1 MKALPLL
8 LFIVTPFISRAQDD
22 IEQAEKALLHQPKDT
37 AYVNTLNKLA
47 RQAFNAHPE
56 KTLIF
61 AQQASKLSD
70 SLRYTN
76 GKIDALLNRS
86 LLSNLK
92 GNSPEELELQLS
104 ALTLSE
110 TANDSSSRAKIF
122 AALGYTYYR
131 MNDNKTAGKYFADA
145 LSRYTRDQNFLGMA
159 TVLRQ
164 IGNVELQERRYDTA
178 LEYYMK
184 ALDIEKKQ
192 QHTEG
197 IANVLNNISIVY
209 RSRNELEKAT
219 QYIEESIALN
229 KKINNLNRLPAA
241 YFNLNRIYL
250 YQNRTEDALKLAQE
264 ELRIAQQ
271 LKLKPAIQEALIILT
286 EVYSQKKDHA
296 TALKYFRWQVAL
308 SDSIKGQESSMKFV
322 RLQAIYENEKKE
334 KELDLLKAEQRL
346 SESRN
351 RLIYTATAAIF
362 IIAIIIIIAL
372 RNRIRREK
380 EMARKSDELHHAQQS
395 LIESEL
401 ANKQLA
407 EKQLQQDL
415 EFRHKELLTYTLN
428 LVQKNNLMENLR
440 EGIQELLATTDKDS
454 KIQLTKLIK
463 VIDYSLESEKDW
475 DEFRMYFEKVNSS
488 FFQRLKNQ
496 FPDLTQSDLKLCA
509 LISLNL
515 SMKEMAELMGISPES
530 VKMARHRLRKKLN
543 LVTEENLT
551 EFLASFKL
559 S

>member
-1 MKALPLL
+1 
-8 LFIVTPFISRAQDD
+8 
-22 IEQAEKALLHQPKDT
+22 
-37 AYVNTLNKLA
+37 
-47 RQAFNAHPE
+47 
-56 KTLIF
+56 
-61 AQQASKLSD
+61 
-70 SLRYTN
+70 
-76 GKIDALLNRS
+76 
-86 LLSNLK
+86 
-92 GNSPEELELQLS
+92 
-104 ALTLSE
+104 
-110 TANDSSSRAKIF
+110 
-122 AALGYTYYR
+122 
-131 MNDNKTAGKYFADA
+131 
-145 LSRYTRDQNFLGMA
+145 
-159 TVLRQ
+159 
-164 IGNVELQERRYDTA
+164 
-178 LEYYMK
+178 
-184 ALDIEKKQ
+184 
-192 QHTEG
+192 
-197 IANVLNNISIVY
+197 
-209 RSRNELEKAT
+209 
-219 QYIEESIALN
+219 
-229 KKINNLNRLPAA
+229 
-241 YFNLNRIYL
+241 
-250 YQNRTEDALKLAQE
+250 
-264 ELRIAQQ
+264 
-271 LKLKPAIQEALIILT
+271 
-286 EVYSQKKDHA
+286 
-296 TALKYFRWQVAL
+296 
-308 SDSIKGQESSMKFV
+308 MKFM

-351 RLIYTATAAIF
+351 RLIYTASGAVF
-362 IIAIIIIIAL
+362 IIAIIMIISL
-372 RNRIRREK
+372 RNRVRREK
-380 EMARKSDELHHAQQS
+380 EIARKNDELHHTQQS
-395 LIESEL
+395 LIEVEL

-551 EFLASFKL
+551 EFLASFKT

>member
-8 LFIVTPFISRAQDD
+8 LFIVMPFLSHAQDD
-22 IEQAEKALLHQPKDT
+22 IQQAEQSLLNHPRDT
-37 AYVNTLNKLA
+37 VYVNTLNKLA
-47 RQAFNAHPE
+47 RRAFNANPE
-56 KTLIF
+56 KTLIL
-61 AQQASKLSD
+61 AQRASKVSD
-70 SLRYTN
+70 SLGYTN

-92 GNSPEELELQLS
+92 GNAPEELELQLA

-110 TANDSSSRAKIF
+110 SEGDSSSRAKIF

-131 MNDNKTAGKYFADA
+131 MNDNATARKYFSDA
-145 LSRYTRDQNFLGMA
+145 LSRYTHDQNLLGMA
-159 TVLRQ
+159 TVVRQ
-164 IGNVELQERRYDTA
+164 IGNIKLHEKQYDSA
-178 LEYYMK
+178 LHYYLR
-184 ALDIEKKQ
+184 ALDLEKKL

-219 QYIEESIALN
+219 EYIEESIALN

-250 YQNRTEDALKLAQE
+250 QQGRTSDALKLAQE
-264 ELRIAQQ
+264 ELRIARQ
-271 LKLKPAIQEALIILT
+271 LQLKPAILEALIIFSDAYT
-286 EVYSQKKDHA
+286 QKNDPA
-296 TALKYFRWQVAL
+296 MALKYFRWQVAL
-308 SDSIKGQESSMKFV
+308 SDSIKGLESSMKFV

-351 RLIYTATAAIF
+351 RLIYTASGAVF
-362 IIAIIIIIAL
+362 IIAVIIIIAL

-380 EMARKSDELHHAQQS
+380 EMARKNEELHHAQQS
-395 LIESEL
+395 LIEAEL

-551 EFLASFKL
+551 EFLASFKT